1 MKNLPRIVTFI
12 VNVVKTCVGQSSK
25 SSESSVV
32 MTSFQSRSCPM
43 TNLKIFQNIKSFYVQ
58 TELISNSKLA
68 PFRIF
73 PIIVGER
80 SVRVVYGK
88 CGGKVSGWTG
98 TVFIYVLASFLEI
111 DYRRT

>member
-32 MTSFQSRSCPM
+32 MTSFQGRSCPM

-58 TELISNSKLA
+58 TELILNSKLA

-80 SVRVVYGK
+80 SVRVYGK